1 MIDALRP
8 STLGEILDRTAHL
21 YRSRFLVFF
30 GIAVIPAGTVLAC
43 AASVFLFFTWIGA
56 AGVALGPATVG
67 VLSMVLLGVCTLIIL
82 PLWAAATGLG
92 SGALNHAADA
102 AFLNQRITIRDAY
115 RDAWK
120 RGWQYIWLGVLR
132 ALILIVAPAVFYT
145 VLILLLAVVDVTGKK
160 SVTGASDGA
169 VLLILMTLAALVAY
183 AVWMLLR
190 LCLAFPACVVERI
203 GAWTAL
209 KRAFSLSAGTRGRIL
224 VLYLLGAV
232 LGWILAM
239 AFTIPV
245 IIIVSLIPALNTPQ
259 HSPVLG
265 MVFLLTAYGAW
276 FAVQAFTKPVYAIAF
291 MVFYYDQRIRREGF
305 DIEWMMRQAGMVPAR
320 AAEPQA
326 APGLPASVPTSAGTS
341 SPPAESGLA
350 EARDVPAAVESALS
364 IATDLPAIVESV
376 DAPRRVQVNAQALE
390 EARGEPA

>member
-1 MIDALRP
+1 MIEALRP
-8 STLGEILDRTAHL
+8 STLGEILDRTAYL

-30 GIAVIPAGTVLAC
+30 GIAVIPAGTALAC
-43 AASVFLFFTWIGA
+43 AASVFLFFAWIGA
-56 AGVALGPATVG
+56 TGVALGPATVG
-67 VLSMVLLGVCTLIIL
+67 LLSMVLVGICTLILL
-82 PLWAAATGLG
+82 PLWAGATGLG

-102 AFLNQRITIRDAY
+102 AFLNEGMTIRDAY
-115 RDAWK
+115 RAAWT

-132 ALILIVAPAVFYT
+132 TLILIVGPVVVYAVL
-145 VLILLLAVVDVTGKK
+145 VLLLAVVDVTVRK
-160 SVTGASDGA
+160 SGTGASDAA
-169 VLLILMTLAALVAY
+169 VLLILMNLAALGAY

-209 KRAFSLSAGTRGRIL
+209 KRAFSLSTGTRGRIL

-239 AFTIPV
+239 ALTIPV
-245 IIIVSLIPALNTPQ
+245 FIIVSLIPGLNTPQ
-259 HSPVLG
+259 HSPILG
-265 MVFLLTAYGAW
+265 MVFLFTFYGAW

-291 MVFYYDQRIRREGF
+291 MVFYYDQRVRQEGF
-305 DIEWMMRQAGMVPAR
+305 DIEWMMRQAGMIPSR

-326 APGLPASVPTSAGTS
+326 VPELPASVPNRPGTS
-341 SPPAESGLA
+341 PPLAESGPA
-350 EARDVPAAVESALS
+350 EAADVPAAVESPLS
-364 IATDLPAIVESV
+364 IAPDLPAIVESA
-376 DAPRRVQVNAQALE
+376 DASRRVQMNAQALE